1 MSALFCLANLV
12 HNIWCFQAL
21 RGLALTAP
29 ILIIDQGH
37 SQLTSHASQ
46 RVTESELT
54 YRIDFKL
61 SHSFWLLSVNL
72 QESMNPTQ
80 VPLTIWTAAADSL
93 SQDGLLNPAPRRTE
107 PLTSSEEICEFARM
121 SVHTNMVLLV
131 RVSFYRLLASRT
143 NACALS
149 F

>member
-21 RGLALTAP
+21 RGLPLTAP

-107 PLTSSEEICEFARM
+107 PLTSSEEI
-121 SVHTNMVLLV
+121 
-131 RVSFYRLLASRT
+131 
-143 NACALS
+143 
-149 F
+149 